1 MVMDTVLVY
10 DLHASENG
18 ALAILKD
25 FYEDAINQ
33 KNINWVFIVSN
44 AKISK
49 AHNVQ
54 VLSYPWVKKSWF
66 HRLFFQFFIEKKI
79 IKEFKPSILLSLQN
93 FPGSWF
99 KGKQMVYLHQAIFVT
114 DLKFSSFIFKSVI
127 FILFHSFPCLTCTG
141 TRLYPQDC

>member
-1 MVMDTVLVY
+1 MRTVLVY

-25 FYEDAINQ
+25 FYEDAIKH

-66 HRLFFQFFIEKKI
+66 HRLFFQFLQLHDL
-79 IKEFKPSILLSLQN
+79 IKVQLHYPLR
-93 FPGSWF
+93 FPLN
-99 KGKQMVYLHQAIFVT
+99 LHIN
-114 DLKFSSFIFKSVI
+114 
-127 FILFHSFPCLTCTG
+127 
-141 TRLYPQDC
+141 